1 MRKGE
6 SNRTGRPHRPAAYA
20 GRKLYATTMIHR
32 ADCLEQAIADA
43 IRETIETTRRAII
56 AELKRKVPQ

>member
-20 GRKLYATTMIHR
+20 GRKLYATTMRHR
-32 ADCLEQAIADA
+32 ATLLEQAIADA
-43 IRETIETTRRAII
+43 IRETIDITRRKII
-56 AELKRKVPQ
+56 AELEAEKK